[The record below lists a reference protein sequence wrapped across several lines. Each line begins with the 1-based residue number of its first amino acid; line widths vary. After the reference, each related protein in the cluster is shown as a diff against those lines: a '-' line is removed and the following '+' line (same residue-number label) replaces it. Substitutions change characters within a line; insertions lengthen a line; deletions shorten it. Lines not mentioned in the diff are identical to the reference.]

1 MKIVIENCT
10 GVSPRTPPGRL
21 PPQGAQTAKNV
32 DVRRKTLR
40 PLRSAGSLAVRLP
53 AGTETIY
60 KWGETLSQREWFAW
74 PTEVD
79 VCRGQLAGDDLEWT
93 IFTGDGYPKITNAN
107 LHGYGEP
114 PEDPPD
120 DPPDDPPEEPPTG
133 GSRTIDADDFSTSG
147 YVRGDG
153 VYSPIWVTLVIT
165 SLEEAFALA
174 SGPVAISG
182 GGIVS
187 DMTSLSGL
195 NGAIT
200 GSHVSLAAFE
210 SAVVAAS
217 PAGYTVKFEP
227 SYQGRVL
234 KIISPTHIGVHE
246 DFSLAAPFV
255 VTW

>member
-60 KWGETLSQREWFAW
+60 KWGETLSQREWFTW

-107 LHGYGEP
+107 IFESGL
-114 PEDPPD
+114 PEDPP
-120 DPPDDPPEEPPTG
+120 ES
-133 GSRTIDADDFSTSG
+133 GSSTVDEVHRS
-147 YVRGDG
+147 YVRQFDG
-153 VYSPIWVTLVIT
+153 PIATPSYIEILIT
-165 SLEEAFALA
+165 PLEDAFALA
-174 SGPVAISG
+174 SGPVTVSG
-182 GGIVS
+182 GGIAS
-187 DMTSLSGL
+187 NMTDLSGL
-195 NGAIT
+195 NTAIN
-200 GSHVSLAAFE
+200 GSHTSLSAFVTT
-210 SAVVAAS
+210 AQGAS
-217 PAGYTVKFEP
+217 PGSFTLGTAL
-227 SYQGRVL
+227 SYQGLVL
-234 KIISPTHIGVHE
+234 RLAHGDGGPIGEEFMLSSPFEV
-246 DFSLAAPFV
+246 A
-255 VTW
+255 W